1 MLIEQSTRMKSWNW
15 NKNTQKLMFTDLIP
29 VMTGPLCLMQH
40 VNIPFKVEQKCN
52 MGKNRD

>member
-1 MLIEQSTRMKSWNW
+1 MLIEQSTRMKSGNW

-29 VMTGPLCLMQH
+29 VVTGPLCLMQH